1 MPENEYHILSRKLRR
16 RRKKANT
23 CSLQTYN
30 NRPEDAKK
38 VLTGKQKAAM
48 LLMSLDSKAAAELLK
63 DVEAEA
69 VQELA
74 VELAHLD
81 AAGFANNRQDLGVPR
96 QSCKSRNDFRI
107 NGFLKEILK
116 SSVGNEKTEQIQTG
130 IQELLYKNDPF
141 KSLCSAKPKT
151 VAAILENEHP
161 QTAAVVLTEMPAENK
176 TEVLRFLD
184 WGIRISIVNR
194 MSDCGA
200 MSDQA
205 KSRIAEAVCKRLQA
219 VTSSQAN
226 EAVSAQTK
234 PAIRKMA
241 IILRNMGKE
250 IRDSLLS
257 FIRGKDKHTGEM
269 ITDLM
274 IFWED
279 ILLISDRSLQKALRR
294 IDIKKLALAL
304 VRSDTQFIHKIQS
317 NISETMTA
325 VLNEQMLLMSAYR
338 QDDIEQ
344 AREDVVDILREMY
357 EKNELMFMEEWC
369 DI

>member
-1 MPENEYHILSRKLRR
+1 MSENEYHISSRKLRR

-38 VLTGKQKAAM
+38 ELTGKQKAAM

-63 DVEAEA
+63 DVDAEA
-69 VQELA
+69 IQELA

-81 AAGFANNRQDLGVPR
+81 AAGFANNGQDLGNAR
-96 QSCKSRNDFRI
+96 TSCKSSHDFRI
-107 NGFLKEILK
+107 NGFLREVLK

-141 KSLCSAKPKT
+141 QSLCSAKPKT

-194 MSDCGA
+194 MSDCEA

-205 KSRIAEAVCKRLQA
+205 KSRITEAVCKRLET
-219 VTSSQAN
+219 VTTGQTNGSM
-226 EAVSAQTK
+226 SAQTK
-234 PAIRKMA
+234 LAIRKMA

-250 IRDSLLS
+250 IRDSLLG
-257 FIRGKDKHTGEM
+257 FIRGKDKHAGEM
-269 ITDLM
+269 VADLM

-279 ILLISDRSLQKALRR
+279 ILLISDHSLQKALRR

-304 VRSDTQFIHKIQS
+304 VKADTQLIHKIQS

-325 VLNEQMLLMSAYR
+325 LLNEQMLLMSAYGR
-338 QDDIEQ
+338 DDIEQ
-344 AREDVVDILREMY
+344 AREDVVDILRGMY
-357 EKNELMFMEEWC
+357 EKSELTFMEE
-369 DI
+369 